1 MRQVWFKLAQWFRR
15 RRFLKCRQYLFAI
28 ISPWKKAPKDALCQ
42 VFLFCFVGVFLIKKK
57 EKCAMNVLFQTII
70 LTSIKFLSTYKQTL
84 WYKNI
89 CQFFNFEIVFAS
101 KIINNVMNSRSR
113 KLTKRIVFETKLTP
127 WRNICAKFGW
137 SGLMVRCKSSID
149 INRSLCI

>member
-1 MRQVWFKLAQWFRR
+1 MVQVGPVIPEKKIFKISSISFRYH
-15 RRFLKCRQYLFAI
+15 LPLEK
-28 ISPWKKAPKDALCQ
+28 STKG
-42 VFLFCFVGVFLIKKK
+42 CFVPSFFVLLGFFLIKKK